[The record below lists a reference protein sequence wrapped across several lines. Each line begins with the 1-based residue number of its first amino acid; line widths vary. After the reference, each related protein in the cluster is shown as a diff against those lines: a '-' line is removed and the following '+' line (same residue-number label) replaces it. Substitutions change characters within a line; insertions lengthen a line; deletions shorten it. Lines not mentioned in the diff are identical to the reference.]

1 MQNNTKNLL
10 GPNDSLKKELIEK
23 DNKISS
29 LLDQIK
35 KQEPL
40 INDYNLLK
48 AKYTSVTND
57 LLVIKNELEIL
68 KSNKSF
74 LEIDLEKK
82 NIEIENY
89 SKKLDTQKSEY
100 EKLKEN
106 INKLISEKKIKE
118 NEILN
123 YREKII
129 KFEILEEENDNLNEK
144 IIILNNLLAQKD
156 KEISNLKNMNDE
168 IKKTNI
174 MFSNQVNE
182 FKIILKKKD
191 KNYEDLSTQKKSDK
205 ILMNEII
212 NKNIELINDNHQLKN
227 NNNLL
232 SEELN
237 DAVNKMA
244 ILNHKISTNGLELK
258 ENKSIIDEIKTKNE
272 KLESIN
278 KDFIAKI
285 QNLHTKLVLESRKN
299 SE

>member
-212 NKNIELINDNHQLKN
+212 NKNIELINDNHQLK
-227 NNNLL
+227 
-232 SEELN
+232 
-237 DAVNKMA
+237 
-244 ILNHKISTNGLELK
+244 
-258 ENKSIIDEIKTKNE
+258 IIIIYLVKN
-272 KLESIN
+272 
-278 KDFIAKI
+278 
-285 QNLHTKLVLESRKN
+285 
-299 SE
+299 